1 MSVIIRDINH
11 TFLDVAVIII
21 IINIIIK
28 SACGGSAAPGEECC
42 DVFTFWCAEVGAVTL
57 HDAAA
62 VLDILNSLRPYIFT
76 SLFCHEQEN
85 ATFRAQL
92 HNIDVYEAMRGDNV

>member
-1 MSVIIRDINH
+1 MLLLLLLSTLLLKVLVVFRR
-11 TFLDVAVIII
+11 
-21 IINIIIK
+21 
-28 SACGGSAAPGEECC
+28 PREECC

-62 VLDILNSLRPYIFT
+62 VLDILNSLRPYIFA
-76 SLFCHEQEN
+76 SLLCHEQEN